1 MFFIMGLS
9 DAQKKLEFV
18 QTMLCS
24 RCQQFG
30 RFEVF
35 MTYTYFS
42 LFFIPIFKWNK
53 KFYAKTSCCNTV
65 YSIDDSLGKRIL
77 KGENITLKE
86 EDLHFEH
93 RNAYS
98 SLFQNSGYNNS
109 LRQCPNCGYL
119 AEGDFVFCP
128 KCGKRL

>member
-9 DAQKKLEFV
+9 DAQKKLNFI

-53 KFYAKTSCCNTV
+53 RFYVRTSCCNTV
-65 YSIDDSLGKRIL
+65 YSIDESMGKRIL
-77 KGENITLKE
+77 KGENINLRE
-86 EDLHFEH
+86 EDLHFDH
-93 RNAYS
+93 RDFS
-98 SLFQNSGYNNS
+98 SYQSSQHHNTLH
-109 LRQCPNCGYL
+109 QCSNCGYM

-128 KCGKRL
+128 KCGNRL